1 MKVYEVEDGM
11 RVLKN
16 CVYVI
21 PPNYDMKL
29 SEGILYLNKLPK
41 RKGLHLP
48 INLFFN
54 SLASDKQN
62 KAIGIILSGMGH
74 DGTQGLKA
82 IKVAGSFVIA
92 QSINSSDFE
101 AMPSS
106 AIATGIIDEI
116 LAPNEMAKK
125 IINYSNS
132 NIKIQTIIPIVTYDE
147 EI

>member
-11 RVLKN
+11 KVEKN

-29 SEGILYLNKLPK
+29 SEEILYLDKLPK

-54 SLASDKQN
+54 SLAIDKQN

-74 DGTQGLKA
+74 DGTQGIKA
-82 IKVAGSFVIA
+82 IKAAGGFVLA
-92 QSINSSDFE
+92 QSIKSSE
-101 AMPSS
+101 SESMPSS